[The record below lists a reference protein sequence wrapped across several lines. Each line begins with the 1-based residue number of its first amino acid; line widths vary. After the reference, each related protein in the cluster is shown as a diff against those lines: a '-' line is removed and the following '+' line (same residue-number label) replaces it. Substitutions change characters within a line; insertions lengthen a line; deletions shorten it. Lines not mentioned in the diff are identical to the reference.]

1 MMIDTSTNMKLSF
14 INRSTQVTEVLPTC
28 LVDAQSYT
36 RQISETFDDIMNQL
50 ETYKNTP
57 FIDLDDVQLTDNK
70 SLDHL
75 IKESFTCSI
84 CRGLLVRAR
93 LLPCGHH
100 FCRECLYYW
109 FKIRH
114 ACPLCRTCI
123 RTNVSALHVDNFLD
137 ELVDRGCN
145 EALKCQRKQ
154 RKAEQ
159 ASAILDCKYDRRNSE
174 NLLRTVVESYVQT
187 TAYVDSTQSNVWTNS
202 S

>member
-14 INRSTQVTEVLPTC
+14 INRSTQVSEVLPTC

-36 RQISETFDDIMNQL
+36 RQISETFDDILNQL
-50 ETYKNTP
+50 ETYKNTS

-109 FKIRH
+109 FKIRYT
-114 ACPLCRTCI
+114 CPLCRTYI
-123 RTNVSALHVDNFLD
+123 RTNVSAIHVDNFLD
-137 ELVDRGCN
+137 ELVDHGCN
-145 EALKCQRKQ
+145 EELKCQRKQ
-154 RKAEQ
+154 RKVEQ
-159 ASAILDCKYDRRNSE
+159 ASAILDCKYERSNSE

-187 TAYVDSTQSNVWTNS
+187 TAYVDSTQTNVRTNS